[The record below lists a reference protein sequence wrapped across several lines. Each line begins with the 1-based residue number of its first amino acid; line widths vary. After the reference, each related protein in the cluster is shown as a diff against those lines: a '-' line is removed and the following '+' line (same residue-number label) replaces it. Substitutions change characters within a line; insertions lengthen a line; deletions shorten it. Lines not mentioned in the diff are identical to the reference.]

1 MTITVSTDGSALGN
15 PNGPMGWAW
24 ADHTP
29 HAGGTPGHEHEG
41 DCDAGGA
48 SNGTNQ
54 IGELCA
60 VLEALR
66 AHPGAEPLVIESDSQ
81 YAINCSTTWVRGWKK
96 HGWKNSQGKPVKNRE
111 LIAAIDHEISQ
122 RPGPVKFVWVK
133 GHNNNPGNEKVD
145 HLAHGYAGDCRSGV
159 KPGYLPLEGWQS
171 LLASEYAKGTVVPE
185 DAHMLMEGKIS
196 AAEYHLGRAE
206 DTGGVPSADS
216 RQHTD
221 SKQIAGGGPVSRT
234 TSGTRH
240 ADSLAERLAEPE
252 GVPDDLPDYRAAA
265 GSTNVV
271 NAGGTATAAAGKGN
285 TASDTASVSDVAPA
299 AIDSAT
305 TATAEA
311 TESGNSGAEAS
322 PAAASPAADQS
333 VPVHSTA
340 AASVTPTSSGANRLR
355 PVPGLTLSGTLRFS
369 PPPSS
374 SPTYSGEP
382 RHIHGLVEID
392 GYVQGDGSIEL
403 NGARF
408 MLG

>member
-111 LIAAIDHEISQ
+111 LIAAIDREISQ

-206 DTGGVPSADS
+206 DTGGVPGADGMQRTDS
-216 RQHTD
+216 RRVAD
-221 SKQIAGGGPVSRT
+221 GGPVSRT
-234 TSGTRH
+234 TSGSHH

-265 GSTNVV
+265 GSTDAANVED
-271 NAGGTATAAAGKGN
+271 TATAATGRGN
-285 TASDTASVSDVAPA
+285 MASDTASVSDVAPA

-305 TATAEA
+305 TTTAETTET
-311 TESGNSGAEAS
+311 TESGNSET
-322 PAAASPAADQS
+322 AASPATVQA
-333 VPVHSTA
+333 VPTHSTA
-340 AASVTPTSSGANRLR
+340 TASVTPASSGGSHLR
-355 PVPGLTLSGTLRFS
+355 PIPGLTLSGTLRFS

-382 RHIHGLVEID
+382 RRIHGLVEID

-408 MLG
+408 MLE

>member
-111 LIAAIDHEISQ
+111 LIAAIDREISQ

-206 DTGGVPSADS
+206 DTGGVPGAGDGQSANGGPDS
-216 RQHTD
+216 R
-221 SKQIAGGGPVSRT
+221 VS
-234 TSGTRH
+234 SGTRH
-240 ADSLAERLAEPE
+240 THLLADRLAEPE
-252 GVPDDLPDYRAAA
+252 GVPDDLPDYRATA

-271 NAGGTATAAAGKGN
+271 NAEDTATAVNKDN
-285 TASDTASVSDVAPA
+285 TASDTPSVSDVAPA

-311 TESGNSGAEAS
+311 AESGNSET
-322 PAAASPAADQS
+322 AASPAASSPAAGQA
-333 VPVHSTA
+333 VPTHNTA
-340 AASVTPTSSGANRLR
+340 AVSVTPTSSGANRLR
-355 PVPGLTLSGTLRFS
+355 TVPGLTLSGTLRFS

-392 GYVQGDGSIEL
+392 GYVQGDGSVEL

-408 MLG
+408 MLS

>member
-111 LIAAIDHEISQ
+111 LIAAIDREISQ

-145 HLAHGYAGDCRSGV
+145 HLAHGYAGDCRGGV

-206 DTGGVPSADS
+206 DTGGVPGADS
-216 RQHTD
+216 MQRTD
-221 SKQIAGGGPVSRT
+221 SMRVADGGPVSRT
-234 TSGTRH
+234 TSGSRR

-265 GSTNVV
+265 GSSEAV
-271 NAGGTATAAAGKGN
+271 NAEDTATAATGKGN
-285 TASDTASVSDVAPA
+285 TTSDTASVSDVAPA

-305 TATAEA
+305 TTTAETATAAAETA
-311 TESGNSGAEAS
+311 ESGNSET
-322 PAAASPAADQS
+322 AASPATGQS
-333 VPVHSTA
+333 APVHSTA
-340 AASVTPTSSGANRLR
+340 SVTPAASGANGPRV
-355 PVPGLTLSGTLRFS
+355 VPGLTLSGTLRFS

-382 RHIHGLVEID
+382 RRIHGLVEID

>member
-66 AHPGAEPLVIESDSQ
+66 AHPGAEPLTIESDSQ
-81 YAINCSTTWVRGWKK
+81 YAINCSTAWVRGWKK
-96 HGWKNSQGKPVKNRE
+96 NGWKNSKGQPVKNRE
-111 LIAAIDHEISQ
+111 LIKAIDHEISQ

-171 LLASEYAKGTVVPE
+171 LLASEYAKGTTVPE

-196 AAEYHLGRAE
+196 TAEYHLGRAE
-206 DTGGVPSADS
+206 DTGGVPGASDSKPDS
-216 RQHTD
+216 RT
-221 SKQIAGGGPVSRT
+221 SSGGR
-234 TSGTRH
+234 R
-240 ADSLAERLAEPE
+240 ADSLAQRLAEPE
-252 GVPDDLPDYRAAA
+252 GVPDDLPDYQATT
-265 GSTNVV
+265 GSAN
-271 NAGGTATAAAGKGN
+271 TATTAAGKGD
-285 TASDTASVSDVAPA
+285 TAHGIASAPASDAVDAS
-299 AIDSAT
+299 
-305 TATAEA
+305 ATAEA
-311 TESGNSGAEAS
+311 AGSNDDGT
-322 PAAASPAADQS
+322 AASPSINQAAPGADTQTTA
-333 VPVHSTA
+333 PSTA
-340 AASVTPTSSGANRLR
+340 PASPTAPAPSGGNRPR
-355 PVPGLTLSGTLRFS
+355 VVPGLTLSGTLRFS

-374 SPTYSGEP
+374 SPTFSGEP
-382 RHIHGLVEID
+382 RRIHGLVEID

>member
-66 AHPGAEPLVIESDSQ
+66 AHPGAEPLTIESDSQ
-81 YAINCSTTWVRGWKK
+81 YAINCSTAWVRGWKK
-96 HGWKNSQGKPVKNRE
+96 NGWKNSKGQPVKNRE
-111 LIAAIDHEISQ
+111 LIKAIDREISQ

-171 LLASEYAKGTVVPE
+171 LLASEYAKGTAVPE
-185 DAHMLMEGKIS
+185 DAQMLMDGKIS

-206 DTGGVPSADS
+206 DTGGVPGASDSKPDS
-216 RQHTD
+216 RT
-221 SKQIAGGGPVSRT
+221 SSGGR
-234 TSGTRH
+234 R
-240 ADSLAERLAEPE
+240 ADSLAQRLAEPE
-252 GVPDDLPDYRAAA
+252 GVPDDLPDYQATT
-265 GSTNVV
+265 GSAN
-271 NAGGTATAAAGKGN
+271 TATTAAGKGD
-285 TASDTASVSDVAPA
+285 TAHGIASAPASDTVATSTSAPA
-299 AIDSAT
+299 SDAVADVSS
-305 TATAEA
+305 ATAEA
-311 TESGNSGAEAS
+311 AGSSDGET
-322 PAAASPAADQS
+322 AASPGIDQAATGAATQTTT
-333 VPVHSTA
+333 PSTA
-340 AASVTPTSSGANRLR
+340 QPAAPASADARR
-355 PVPGLTLSGTLRFS
+355 PHVVPGLTLSGTLRFS

-374 SPTYSGEP
+374 SPTFSGEP
-382 RHIHGLVEID
+382 RRIHGLVEID

>member
-111 LIAAIDHEISQ
+111 LIAAIDREISQ

-171 LLASEYAKGTVVPE
+171 LLASEYAKGTIVPE
-185 DAHMLMEGKIS
+185 DAHMLMEGRIS

-206 DTGGVPSADS
+206 DTGGVPGAGDGQRTDRGQSAD
-216 RQHTD
+216 
-221 SKQIAGGGPVSRT
+221 GGPVSRT
-234 TSGTRH
+234 SSGSGR
-240 ADSLAERLAEPE
+240 AESLAERLAEPE
-252 GVPDDLPDYRAAA
+252 GVPDDLPDYHATA
-265 GSTNVV
+265 GSVD
-271 NAGGTATAAAGKGN
+271 AIDTADSATTAIAANKDN
-285 TASDTASVSDVAPA
+285 TASDTPSVSDVAPA

-311 TESGNSGAEAS
+311 AESGNSEIATS
-322 PAAASPAADQS
+322 PAAGQAA
-333 VPVHSTA
+333 PTHNTA
-340 AASVTPTSSGANRLR
+340 AASVTPAPSGVNRLR

-374 SPTYSGEP
+374 SPTFSGEP
-382 RHIHGLVEID
+382 RRIHGLVEID

>member
-66 AHPGAEPLVIESDSQ
+66 AHPGAEPLTIESDSQ
-81 YAINCSTTWVRGWKK
+81 YAINCSTAWVRGWKK
-96 HGWKNSQGKPVKNRE
+96 NGWKNSKGQPVKNRE
-111 LIAAIDHEISQ
+111 LIEAIDHEISQ

-171 LLASEYAKGTVVPE
+171 LLASEYAKGTTVPE
-185 DAHMLMEGKIS
+185 DAHMLMEGRIS

-206 DTGGVPSADS
+206 DTGGVPGTSDRKPDS
-216 RQHTD
+216 RT
-221 SKQIAGGGPVSRT
+221 SSGGR
-234 TSGTRH
+234 R
-240 ADSLAERLAEPE
+240 AESLAEQLAEPE
-252 GVPDDLPDYRAAA
+252 GVPDDLPDYQATT
-265 GSTNVV
+265 GSAN
-271 NAGGTATAAAGKGN
+271 TATTAAGKGD
-285 TASDTASVSDVAPA
+285 TAHGIASAPASDAVDAS
-299 AIDSAT
+299 
-305 TATAEA
+305 ATAEA
-311 TESGNSGAEAS
+311 AGSNDDGT
-322 PAAASPAADQS
+322 AASPSIDQAAAGAAAQPTAPSTAQPADQ
-333 VPVHSTA
+333 PATPSTA
-340 AASVTPTSSGANRLR
+340 QPAARASAGARR
-355 PVPGLTLSGTLRFS
+355 PHVVPGLTLSGTLRFS

-374 SPTYSGEP
+374 SPTFSGEP
-382 RHIHGLVEID
+382 RRIHGLVEID

>member
-111 LIAAIDHEISQ
+111 LIAAIDREISQ

-185 DAHMLMEGKIS
+185 DAHMLMEGKIF

-206 DTGGVPSADS
+206 DTGGVPGAGDGQSANGGPDS
-216 RQHTD
+216 R
-221 SKQIAGGGPVSRT
+221 VS
-234 TSGTRH
+234 SGTRH
-240 ADSLAERLAEPE
+240 THLLADRLAEPE
-252 GVPDDLPDYRAAA
+252 GVPDDLPDYRATA

-271 NAGGTATAAAGKGN
+271 NAEDTATAVNKDN
-285 TASDTASVSDVAPA
+285 TASDTPSVSDVAPA

-311 TESGNSGAEAS
+311 AESDTSET
-322 PAAASPAADQS
+322 AASPAASSPAAGQA
-333 VPVHSTA
+333 VTTHNTA
-340 AASVTPTSSGANRLR
+340 AVSVTPTSSGANRLR
-355 PVPGLTLSGTLRFS
+355 TVPGLTLSGTLRFS

-408 MLG
+408 MLS

>member
-1 MTITVSTDGSALGN
+1 
-15 PNGPMGWAW
+15 
-24 ADHTP
+24 
-29 HAGGTPGHEHEG
+29 EHEG

-66 AHPGAEPLVIESDSQ
+66 AHPGAEPLTIESDSQ
-81 YAINCSTTWVRGWKK
+81 YAINCSTAWVRGWKK
-96 HGWKNSQGKPVKNRE
+96 NGWKNSKGQPVKNRE
-111 LIAAIDHEISQ
+111 LIKAIDHEISQ

-145 HLAHGYAGDCRSGV
+145 HLAHGYAGDCRGGV

-171 LLASEYAKGTVVPE
+171 LLTSEYAKGTTVPE
-185 DAHMLMEGKIS
+185 DAQMLMDGKIS

-206 DTGGVPSADS
+206 DTGGVPGTSDRTPDS
-216 RQHTD
+216 RTSSG
-221 SKQIAGGGPVSRT
+221 SKR
-234 TSGTRH
+234 
-240 ADSLAERLAEPE
+240 ADSLAQRLAEPE
-252 GVPDDLPDYRAAA
+252 GVPDDLPDYQATTGSVDAIDAADSA
-265 GSTNVV
+265 T
-271 NAGGTATAAAGKGN
+271 TAIAANKDN
-285 TASDTASVSDVAPA
+285 TASDTPSVSDVAPA

-311 TESGNSGAEAS
+311 AESGNSEIATS
-322 PAAASPAADQS
+322 PAAGQAAST
-333 VPVHSTA
+333 HNTA

-355 PVPGLTLSGTLRFS
+355 TVPGLTLSGTLRFS

-374 SPTYSGEP
+374 SPTFSGEP
-382 RHIHGLVEID
+382 RRIHGLVEID

>member
-66 AHPGAEPLVIESDSQ
+66 AHPGAEPLTIESDSQ
-81 YAINCSTTWVRGWKK
+81 YAINCSTAWVRGWKK
-96 HGWKNSQGKPVKNRE
+96 NGWKNSKGQPVKNRE
-111 LIAAIDHEISQ
+111 LIKAIDHEISQ

-185 DAHMLMEGKIS
+185 DAHMLMDGKIS

-206 DTGGVPSADS
+206 DTGGVPGTSDRKPDS
-216 RQHTD
+216 RTSSG
-221 SKQIAGGGPVSRT
+221 SKR
-234 TSGTRH
+234 
-240 ADSLAERLAEPE
+240 ADSLARRLAEPE
-252 GVPDDLPDYRAAA
+252 GVPDDLPDYQATT
-265 GSTNVV
+265 GSAN
-271 NAGGTATAAAGKGN
+271 TATTAAGKGD
-285 TASDTASVSDVAPA
+285 TAHGIASAPASDAVDAS
-299 AIDSAT
+299 
-305 TATAEA
+305 ATAEA
-311 TESGNSGAEAS
+311 AGSNDDGT
-322 PAAASPAADQS
+322 AASPSINQAAPGADTQTTA
-333 VPVHSTA
+333 PSTA
-340 AASVTPTSSGANRLR
+340 PASPTAPAPSGGNRPR
-355 PVPGLTLSGTLRFS
+355 VVPGLTLSGTLRFS

-374 SPTYSGEP
+374 SPTFSGEP
-382 RHIHGLVEID
+382 RRIHGLVEID

>member
-111 LIAAIDHEISQ
+111 LIAAIDREISQ

-171 LLASEYAKGTVVPE
+171 LLASEYAKGTIVPE
-185 DAHMLMEGKIS
+185 DAHMLMEGRIS

-206 DTGGVPSADS
+206 DTGGVPGAGDGQRADRGQSAD
-216 RQHTD
+216 
-221 SKQIAGGGPVSRT
+221 GGPVSRT
-234 TSGTRH
+234 SSGSGR
-240 ADSLAERLAEPE
+240 AESLAERLAEPE
-252 GVPDDLPDYRAAA
+252 GVPDDLPDYHRTAEAATTDANNDANTVEPSTIEPA
-265 GSTNVV
+265 GSTDDES
-271 NAGGTATAAAGKGN
+271 AASTPDN
-285 TASDTASVSDVAPA
+285 QTVP
-299 AIDSAT
+299 
-305 TATAEA
+305 
-311 TESGNSGAEAS
+311 
-322 PAAASPAADQS
+322 AASP
-333 VPVHSTA
+333 TA
-340 AASVTPTSSGANRLR
+340 PAPSGGYCPRV
-355 PVPGLTLSGTLRFS
+355 VPGLTLSGTLRFS

-374 SPTYSGEP
+374 SPTFSGEP
-382 RHIHGLVEID
+382 CPIHGLVEID

>member
-1 MTITVSTDGSALGN
+1 MTITVSTYGSALGN

-171 LLASEYAKGTVVPE
+171 LLASEYAKGTIVPE
-185 DAHMLMEGKIS
+185 DAHMLMEGRIS

-206 DTGGVPSADS
+206 DTGGVPGADG
-216 RQHTD
+216 RQRAD
-221 SKQIAGGGPVSRT
+221 RGQSAGGGPVSRT
-234 TSGTRH
+234 SSGSGR
-240 ADSLAERLAEPE
+240 AESLAEQLAEPE
-252 GVPDDLPDYRAAA
+252 GVPDDLPDYHRTAEAATTDADDDTSTAEPA
-265 GSTNVV
+265 GSTDDES
-271 NAGGTATAAAGKGN
+271 AASTPDN
-285 TASDTASVSDVAPA
+285 QTVPTASSTASA
-299 AIDSAT
+299 
-305 TATAEA
+305 
-311 TESGNSGAEAS
+311 
-322 PAAASPAADQS
+322 
-333 VPVHSTA
+333 
-340 AASVTPTSSGANRLR
+340 SSGGNRSR
-355 PVPGLTLSGTLRFS
+355 VVPGLTLSGTLRFS

-374 SPTYSGEP
+374 SPTFSGEP

>member
-206 DTGGVPSADS
+206 DTGGVPGTSDRKPDS
-216 RQHTD
+216 RTSSG
-221 SKQIAGGGPVSRT
+221 SKR
-234 TSGTRH
+234 
-240 ADSLAERLAEPE
+240 ADSLAQRLAEPE
-252 GVPDDLPDYRAAA
+252 GVPDDLPDYQATT
-265 GSTNVV
+265 GSAN
-271 NAGGTATAAAGKGN
+271 TATTAAGKGD
-285 TASDTASVSDVAPA
+285 TAHGIASAPASDAVDAS
-299 AIDSAT
+299 
-305 TATAEA
+305 ATAEA
-311 TESGNSGAEAS
+311 AGSNDDGT
-322 PAAASPAADQS
+322 AASPSINQAAPGAATQTTA
-333 VPVHSTA
+333 PSTA
-340 AASVTPTSSGANRLR
+340 PASPTALASAGAHR
-355 PVPGLTLSGTLRFS
+355 PRVVPGLTLSGTLRFS

-374 SPTYSGEP
+374 SPTFSGEP

>member
-111 LIAAIDHEISQ
+111 LIAAIDREISQ

-171 LLASEYAKGTVVPE
+171 LLASEYAKGTIVPE
-185 DAHMLMEGKIS
+185 DAHMLMEGRIS

-206 DTGGVPSADS
+206 DTGGVPGAGDGQRTDRGQSAD
-216 RQHTD
+216 
-221 SKQIAGGGPVSRT
+221 GGPVSRT
-234 TSGTRH
+234 SSGSGR
-240 ADSLAERLAEPE
+240 AESLAERLAEPE
-252 GVPDDLPDYRAAA
+252 GVPDDLPDYHATA
-265 GSTNVV
+265 GSVDAIDAADSAT
-271 NAGGTATAAAGKGN
+271 TAIAANKDN
-285 TASDTASVSDVAPA
+285 TASDTPSVSDVAPA

-311 TESGNSGAEAS
+311 AESGNSEIATS
-322 PAAASPAADQS
+322 PAAGQAA
-333 VPVHSTA
+333 PTHNTA
-340 AASVTPTSSGANRLR
+340 AASVTPAPSGVNRLR

-374 SPTYSGEP
+374 SPTFSGEP
-382 RHIHGLVEID
+382 RRIHGLVEID

>member
-66 AHPGAEPLVIESDSQ
+66 AHPGAEPLTIESDSQ
-81 YAINCSTTWVRGWKK
+81 YAINCSTAWVRGWKK
-96 HGWKNSQGKPVKNRE
+96 NGWKNSKGQPVKNRE
-111 LIAAIDHEISQ
+111 LIKAIDHEISQ

-171 LLASEYAKGTVVPE
+171 LLASEYAKGTTVPE

-206 DTGGVPSADS
+206 DTGGVPGTSDRKPDS
-216 RQHTD
+216 RTSSG
-221 SKQIAGGGPVSRT
+221 SKR
-234 TSGTRH
+234 
-240 ADSLAERLAEPE
+240 ADSLARRLAEPE
-252 GVPDDLPDYRAAA
+252 GVPDDLPDYQATT
-265 GSTNVV
+265 GSAN
-271 NAGGTATAAAGKGN
+271 TATTAAGKGD
-285 TASDTASVSDVAPA
+285 TAHGIASAPASDAVDAS
-299 AIDSAT
+299 
-305 TATAEA
+305 ATAEA
-311 TESGNSGAEAS
+311 AGSNDDGT
-322 PAAASPAADQS
+322 AASPSINQAAPGADTQTTA
-333 VPVHSTA
+333 PSTA
-340 AASVTPTSSGANRLR
+340 PASPTAPAPSGGNRPR
-355 PVPGLTLSGTLRFS
+355 VVPGLTLSGTLRFS

-374 SPTYSGEP
+374 SPTFSGEP
-382 RHIHGLVEID
+382 RRIHGLVEID

>member
-111 LIAAIDHEISQ
+111 LIAAIDREISQ

-185 DAHMLMEGKIS
+185 DAHMLMEGRIS

-206 DTGGVPSADS
+206 DTGGVPGAGDGQSADRGQS
-216 RQHTD
+216 AD
-221 SKQIAGGGPVSRT
+221 GGPVSRT
-234 TSGTRH
+234 SSGSGR
-240 ADSLAERLAEPE
+240 AESLAERLAEPE
-252 GVPDDLPDYRAAA
+252 GVPDDLPDYHATA
-265 GSTNVV
+265 GSVDAIDAADSAT
-271 NAGGTATAAAGKGN
+271 TAIAANKDN
-285 TASDTASVSDVAPA
+285 TASDTPSVSDVAPA

-311 TESGNSGAEAS
+311 AESGNSEIATS
-322 PAAASPAADQS
+322 PAAGQAA
-333 VPVHSTA
+333 PTHNTA
-340 AASVTPTSSGANRLR
+340 AASVTPAPSGVNRLR

-374 SPTYSGEP
+374 SPTFSGEP
-382 RHIHGLVEID
+382 RRIHGLVEID

>member
-66 AHPGAEPLVIESDSQ
+66 AHPGAEPLTIESDSQ
-81 YAINCSTTWVRGWKK
+81 YAINCSTAWVRGWKK
-96 HGWKNSQGKPVKNRE
+96 NGWKNSKGQPVKNRE
-111 LIAAIDHEISQ
+111 LIKAIDHEISQ
-122 RPGPVKFVWVK
+122 RPDPVKFVWVK

-171 LLASEYAKGTVVPE
+171 LLASEYAKGTTVPE

-196 AAEYHLGRAE
+196 TAEYHLGRAE
-206 DTGGVPSADS
+206 DTGGVPGASDSKPDS
-216 RQHTD
+216 RT
-221 SKQIAGGGPVSRT
+221 SSGGR
-234 TSGTRH
+234 R
-240 ADSLAERLAEPE
+240 ADSLAQRLAEPE
-252 GVPDDLPDYRAAA
+252 GVPDDLPDYQATT
-265 GSTNVV
+265 GSAN
-271 NAGGTATAAAGKGN
+271 TATTAAGKGD
-285 TASDTASVSDVAPA
+285 TAHDIASAPASDAVDAS
-299 AIDSAT
+299 
-305 TATAEA
+305 ATAEA
-311 TESGNSGAEAS
+311 AGSNDDGT
-322 PAAASPAADQS
+322 AASPSINQAAPGADTQTTA
-333 VPVHSTA
+333 PSTA
-340 AASVTPTSSGANRLR
+340 PASPTAPAPSGGNRPR
-355 PVPGLTLSGTLRFS
+355 VVPGLTLSGTLRFS

-374 SPTYSGEP
+374 SPTFSGEP
-382 RHIHGLVEID
+382 RRIHGLVEID

>member
-66 AHPGAEPLVIESDSQ
+66 AHPGAEPLTIESDSQ
-81 YAINCSTTWVRGWKK
+81 YAINCSTAWVLGWKK
-96 HGWKNSQGKPVKNRE
+96 NGWKNSKGQPVKNRE
-111 LIAAIDHEISQ
+111 LIKAIDHEISQ

-171 LLASEYAKGTVVPE
+171 LIASEYAKGTTVPE

-196 AAEYHLGRAE
+196 TAEYHLGRAE
-206 DTGGVPSADS
+206 DTGGVPGASDSKPDS
-216 RQHTD
+216 RT
-221 SKQIAGGGPVSRT
+221 SSGGR
-234 TSGTRH
+234 R
-240 ADSLAERLAEPE
+240 AESLAEQLAEPE
-252 GVPDDLPDYRAAA
+252 GVPDDLPDYHR
-265 GSTNVV
+265 
-271 NAGGTATAAAGKGN
+271 
-285 TASDTASVSDVAPA
+285 
-299 AIDSAT
+299 
-305 TATAEA
+305 TAEA
-311 TESGNSGAEAS
+311 ATTEADDDTSTIEPSTIEPAGSADDESAASTPGNQTAPVAS
-322 PAAASPAADQS
+322 PTAPA
-333 VPVHSTA
+333 P
-340 AASVTPTSSGANRLR
+340 SGGNRPR
-355 PVPGLTLSGTLRFS
+355 VVPGLTLSGTLHFS

-374 SPTYSGEP
+374 SPTFSGEP
-382 RHIHGLVEID
+382 RRIHGLVEID

>member
-66 AHPGAEPLVIESDSQ
+66 AHPGAEPLTIESDSQ
-81 YAINCSTTWVRGWKK
+81 YAINCSTAWVRGWKK
-96 HGWKNSQGKPVKNRE
+96 NGWKNSKGQPVKNRE
-111 LIAAIDHEISQ
+111 LIKAIDHEISQ

-171 LLASEYAKGTVVPE
+171 LLASEYAKGTTVPE
-185 DAHMLMEGKIS
+185 DAHMLMEGRIS
-196 AAEYHLGRAE
+196 TAEYHLGRAE
-206 DTGGVPSADS
+206 DTGGVPGASDSKPDS
-216 RQHTD
+216 RT
-221 SKQIAGGGPVSRT
+221 SSGGR
-234 TSGTRH
+234 R
-240 ADSLAERLAEPE
+240 ADSLAQRLAEPE
-252 GVPDDLPDYRAAA
+252 GVPDDLPDYQATT
-265 GSTNVV
+265 GSAN
-271 NAGGTATAAAGKGN
+271 TATTAAGKGD
-285 TASDTASVSDVAPA
+285 TAHGIASAPASDAVDAS
-299 AIDSAT
+299 
-305 TATAEA
+305 ATAEA
-311 TESGNSGAEAS
+311 AGSNDDGT
-322 PAAASPAADQS
+322 AASPSINQAAPGADTQTTA
-333 VPVHSTA
+333 PSTA
-340 AASVTPTSSGANRLR
+340 PASPTAPAPSGGNRPR
-355 PVPGLTLSGTLRFS
+355 VVPGLTLSGTLRFS

-374 SPTYSGEP
+374 SPTFSGEP
-382 RHIHGLVEID
+382 RRIHGLVEID

>member
-66 AHPGAEPLVIESDSQ
+66 AHPGAEPLTIESDSQ

-96 HGWKNSQGKPVKNRE
+96 NGWKNSKGQPVKNRE
-111 LIAAIDHEISQ
+111 LIKAINREILQ

-171 LLASEYAKGTVVPE
+171 LLASEYAKGTTVPE

-206 DTGGVPSADS
+206 DTGGVPGTSDRKPDS
-216 RQHTD
+216 RT
-221 SKQIAGGGPVSRT
+221 SSGGR
-234 TSGTRH
+234 R
-240 ADSLAERLAEPE
+240 AESLAEQLAEPE
-252 GVPDDLPDYRAAA
+252 GVPDDLPDYQATT
-265 GSTNVV
+265 GSAN
-271 NAGGTATAAAGKGN
+271 TATTAAGKGD
-285 TASDTASVSDVAPA
+285 TAHGIASAPASDAVDAS
-299 AIDSAT
+299 
-305 TATAEA
+305 ATAEA
-311 TESGNSGAEAS
+311 AGSNDDGT
-322 PAAASPAADQS
+322 AASPSIDQAAAGAAAQPTAPSTAQPADQ
-333 VPVHSTA
+333 PATPSTA
-340 AASVTPTSSGANRLR
+340 QPAARASAGARR
-355 PVPGLTLSGTLRFS
+355 PHVVPGLTLSGTLRFS

-374 SPTYSGEP
+374 SPTFSGEP
-382 RHIHGLVEID
+382 RRIHGLVEID

>member
-66 AHPGAEPLVIESDSQ
+66 AHPGAEPLTIESDSQ

-96 HGWKNSQGKPVKNRE
+96 NGWKNSKGQPVKNRE
-111 LIAAIDHEISQ
+111 LIKAIDHEISQ

-171 LLASEYAKGTVVPE
+171 LLASEYAKGTTVPE

-206 DTGGVPSADS
+206 DTGGVPGAGDRKPDS
-216 RQHTD
+216 RTSSG
-221 SKQIAGGGPVSRT
+221 SKR
-234 TSGTRH
+234 
-240 ADSLAERLAEPE
+240 ADSLAQRLAEPE
-252 GVPDDLPDYRAAA
+252 GVPDDLPDYQATT
-265 GSTNVV
+265 GSAN
-271 NAGGTATAAAGKGN
+271 TATTAAGKGD
-285 TASDTASVSDVAPA
+285 TDHGIASAPASDAVDAS
-299 AIDSAT
+299 
-305 TATAEA
+305 ATAEA
-311 TESGNSGAEAS
+311 TGSNDDGT
-322 PAAASPAADQS
+322 AASPSINQAAPGAATQTTA
-333 VPVHSTA
+333 PSTA
-340 AASVTPTSSGANRLR
+340 PASPTALASAGAHR
-355 PVPGLTLSGTLRFS
+355 PHVVPGLTLSGTLRFS

-374 SPTYSGEP
+374 SPTFSGEP
-382 RHIHGLVEID
+382 RRIHGLVEID

>member
-66 AHPGAEPLVIESDSQ
+66 AHPGAEPLTIESDSQ
-81 YAINCSTTWVRGWKK
+81 YAINCSTAWVLGWKK
-96 HGWKNSQGKPVKNRE
+96 NGWKNSKGQPVKNRE
-111 LIAAIDHEISQ
+111 LIKAIDHEISQ

-171 LLASEYAKGTVVPE
+171 LLASEYAKGTTVPE

-196 AAEYHLGRAE
+196 TAEYHLGRAE
-206 DTGGVPSADS
+206 DTGGVPGASDSKPDS
-216 RQHTD
+216 RT
-221 SKQIAGGGPVSRT
+221 SSGGR
-234 TSGTRH
+234 R
-240 ADSLAERLAEPE
+240 AESLAEQLAEPE
-252 GVPDDLPDYRAAA
+252 GVPDDLPDYHRTAEAATTEA
-265 GSTNVV
+265 DDDTRGD
-271 NAGGTATAAAGKGN
+271 TAHGIASAP
-285 TASDTASVSDVAPA
+285 ASDAVDAS
-299 AIDSAT
+299 
-305 TATAEA
+305 ATAEA
-311 TESGNSGAEAS
+311 AGSNDDGT
-322 PAAASPAADQS
+322 AASPSINQAAPGADTQTTA
-333 VPVHSTA
+333 PSTA
-340 AASVTPTSSGANRLR
+340 PASPTAPAPSGGNRPR
-355 PVPGLTLSGTLRFS
+355 VVPGLTLSGTLRFS

-374 SPTYSGEP
+374 SPTFSGEP
-382 RHIHGLVEID
+382 RRIHGLVEID

>member
-66 AHPGAEPLVIESDSQ
+66 AHPGAEPLTIESDSQ
-81 YAINCSTTWVRGWKK
+81 YAINCSTAWVRGWKK
-96 HGWKNSQGKPVKNRE
+96 NGWKNSKGQPVKNRE
-111 LIAAIDHEISQ
+111 LIKAIDHEISQ

-171 LLASEYAKGTVVPE
+171 LLASEYAKGTTVPE
-185 DAHMLMEGKIS
+185 DAHMLMEGRIS

-206 DTGGVPSADS
+206 DTGGVPDAGSGQSAD
-216 RQHTD
+216 
-221 SKQIAGGGPVSRT
+221 GGPDSRT
-234 TSGTRH
+234 SSGGRR
-240 ADSLAERLAEPE
+240 AESLAEQLAEPE
-252 GVPDDLPDYRAAA
+252 GVPDDLPDFHR
-265 GSTNVV
+265 
-271 NAGGTATAAAGKGN
+271 
-285 TASDTASVSDVAPA
+285 
-299 AIDSAT
+299 
-305 TATAEA
+305 TAEA
-311 TESGNSGAEAS
+311 ATTEADDDTSTADTIEPAGSADDESAAS
-322 PAAASPAADQS
+322 TPDNQTTPAASP
-333 VPVHSTA
+333 TA
-340 AASVTPTSSGANRLR
+340 PAPSGGNR
-355 PVPGLTLSGTLRFS
+355 PHVVPGLTLSGTLRFS

-374 SPTYSGEP
+374 SPTFSGEP
-382 RHIHGLVEID
+382 RRIHGLVEID

>member
-66 AHPGAEPLVIESDSQ
+66 AHPGAEPLTIESDSQ
-81 YAINCSTTWVRGWKK
+81 YAINCSTAWVRGWKK
-96 HGWKNSQGKPVKNRE
+96 NGWKNSKGQPVKNRE
-111 LIAAIDHEISQ
+111 LIKAIDHEISQ

-171 LLASEYAKGTVVPE
+171 LLASEYAKGTTVPE

-196 AAEYHLGRAE
+196 TAEYHLGRAE
-206 DTGGVPSADS
+206 DTGGVPGASDSKPDS
-216 RQHTD
+216 RT
-221 SKQIAGGGPVSRT
+221 SSGGR
-234 TSGTRH
+234 R
-240 ADSLAERLAEPE
+240 ADSLAQRLAEPE
-252 GVPDDLPDYRAAA
+252 GVPDDLPDYQATT
-265 GSTNVV
+265 GSAN
-271 NAGGTATAAAGKGN
+271 TATTAAGKGD
-285 TASDTASVSDVAPA
+285 TAHGIASAPASDAVDAS
-299 AIDSAT
+299 
-305 TATAEA
+305 ATAEA
-311 TESGNSGAEAS
+311 AGSNDDGT
-322 PAAASPAADQS
+322 AASPSINQAAPGADTQTTA
-333 VPVHSTA
+333 PSTA
-340 AASVTPTSSGANRLR
+340 PASPTAPAPSGGNRPR
-355 PVPGLTLSGTLRFS
+355 VVPGLTLSGTLRFS

-374 SPTYSGEP
+374 SPTFSGEP
-382 RHIHGLVEID
+382 RRIHGLVEID

-408 MLG
+408 MLR

>member
-1 MTITVSTDGSALGN
+1 
-15 PNGPMGWAW
+15 MGWAW

-111 LIAAIDHEISQ
+111 LIAAIDREISQ

-145 HLAHGYAGDCRSGV
+145 RLAHGYAGDCRGGV

-196 AAEYHLGRAE
+196 ATEYHLGRAE
-206 DTGGVPSADS
+206 DTGGVPGADS
-216 RQHTD
+216 RQRAD
-221 SKQIAGGGPVSRT
+221 RGQGAGRRPVSRT
-234 TSGTRH
+234 TSSGTRH

-252 GVPDDLPDYRAAA
+252 GVPDDLPDYRATA

-271 NAGGTATAAAGKGN
+271 NAEDTATAAAGKGN
-285 TASDTASVSDVAPA
+285 TASDTVSVSDVAPA

-311 TESGNSGAEAS
+311 AESGNSETATS
-322 PAAASPAADQS
+322 PAAGQAA
-333 VPVHSTA
+333 PTHNTA
-340 AASVTPTSSGANRLR
+340 TASVTPASSGANRLR

-374 SPTYSGEP
+374 SPTFSGEP
-382 RHIHGLVEID
+382 RRIHGLVEID
-392 GYVQGDGSIEL
+392 GYVHGDGSIEL

>member
-111 LIAAIDHEISQ
+111 LIAAIDREISQ

-145 HLAHGYAGDCRSGV
+145 HLAHGYAGDCRGGV

-206 DTGGVPSADS
+206 DTGGVPGAGDGQSAN
-216 RQHTD
+216 
-221 SKQIAGGGPVSRT
+221 GGPASRVS
-234 TSGTRH
+234 SGTRH
-240 ADSLAERLAEPE
+240 THSLADRLAEPE

-265 GSTNVV
+265 GSVDAIDAADSAT
-271 NAGGTATAAAGKGN
+271 TAIAAAGKGDTVTDAA
-285 TASDTASVSDVAPA
+285 TASDIAPA
-299 AIDSAT
+299 VIDSA
-305 TATAEA
+305 EA
-311 TESGNSGAEAS
+311 AESGDSET
-322 PAAASPAADQS
+322 AASPATGQS
-333 VPVHSTA
+333 APVHSTA
-340 AASVTPTSSGANRLR
+340 SVTPAASGANRPR
-355 PVPGLTLSGTLRFS
+355 VVPGLTLSGTLRFS

-374 SPTYSGEP
+374 SPTFSGEP

>member
-66 AHPGAEPLVIESDSQ
+66 AHPGAEPLTIESDSQ
-81 YAINCSTTWVRGWKK
+81 YAINCSTAWVLGWKK
-96 HGWKNSQGKPVKNRE
+96 NGWKNSKGQPVKNRE
-111 LIAAIDHEISQ
+111 LIKAIDHEISQ

-171 LLASEYAKGTVVPE
+171 LLASEYAKGTTVPE

-196 AAEYHLGRAE
+196 TAEYHLGRAE
-206 DTGGVPSADS
+206 DTGGVPGASDSKPDS
-216 RQHTD
+216 RT
-221 SKQIAGGGPVSRT
+221 SSGGR
-234 TSGTRH
+234 R
-240 ADSLAERLAEPE
+240 ADSLAQRLAEPE
-252 GVPDDLPDYRAAA
+252 GVPDDLPDYQATT
-265 GSTNVV
+265 GSAN
-271 NAGGTATAAAGKGN
+271 TATTAAGKGD
-285 TASDTASVSDVAPA
+285 TAHGIASAPASDAVDAS
-299 AIDSAT
+299 
-305 TATAEA
+305 ATAEA
-311 TESGNSGAEAS
+311 AGSNDDGT
-322 PAAASPAADQS
+322 AASPSINQAAPGADTQTTA
-333 VPVHSTA
+333 PSTA
-340 AASVTPTSSGANRLR
+340 PASPTAPAPSGGNRPR
-355 PVPGLTLSGTLRFS
+355 VVPGLTLSGTLRFS

-374 SPTYSGEP
+374 SPTFSGEP
-382 RHIHGLVEID
+382 RRIHGLVEID

>member
-66 AHPGAEPLVIESDSQ
+66 AHPGAEPLTIESDSQ
-81 YAINCSTTWVRGWKK
+81 YAINCSTAWVRGWKK
-96 HGWKNSQGKPVKNRE
+96 NGWKNSKGQPVKNRE
-111 LIAAIDHEISQ
+111 LIKAIDREISQ

-171 LLASEYAKGTVVPE
+171 LLASEYAKGTTVPE
-185 DAHMLMEGKIS
+185 DAQMLMDGKIS

-206 DTGGVPSADS
+206 DTGGVPGTSDRKPDS
-216 RQHTD
+216 RTSSG
-221 SKQIAGGGPVSRT
+221 SKR
-234 TSGTRH
+234 
-240 ADSLAERLAEPE
+240 ADSLAQRLAEPE
-252 GVPDDLPDYRAAA
+252 GVPDDLPDYQATT
-265 GSTNVV
+265 GSAN
-271 NAGGTATAAAGKGN
+271 TATTAAGKGD
-285 TASDTASVSDVAPA
+285 TAHGIASAPASDAVDAS
-299 AIDSAT
+299 
-305 TATAEA
+305 ATAEA
-311 TESGNSGAEAS
+311 AGSNDDGT
-322 PAAASPAADQS
+322 AASPGINQAAPGADTQTTA
-333 VPVHSTA
+333 PSTA
-340 AASVTPTSSGANRLR
+340 PASPTAPAPSGGNRPR
-355 PVPGLTLSGTLRFS
+355 VVPGLTLSGTLRFS

-374 SPTYSGEP
+374 SPTFSGEP
-382 RHIHGLVEID
+382 RRIHGLVEID

>member
-111 LIAAIDHEISQ
+111 LIAAIDREISQ

-145 HLAHGYAGDCRSGV
+145 HLAHGYAGDCRGGV

-206 DTGGVPSADS
+206 DTGGVPDAGDGQSADGVP
-216 RQHTD
+216 D
-221 SKQIAGGGPVSRT
+221 SRT
-234 TSGTRH
+234 SSGTRH
-240 ADSLAERLAEPE
+240 TDSLADRLAEPE
-252 GVPDDLPDYRAAA
+252 GVPDDLPDYQAAA
-265 GSTNVV
+265 GPADAVDAGDTTN
-271 NAGGTATAAAGKGN
+271 TTAGKG
-285 TASDTASVSDVAPA
+285 
-299 AIDSAT
+299 DSMT
-305 TATAEA
+305 P
-311 TESGNSGAEAS
+311 AS
-322 PAAASPAADQS
+322 PATGHTAPGATTPSAAPAS
-333 VPVHSTA
+333 S
-340 AASVTPTSSGANRLR
+340 SSGGNRPR
-355 PVPGLTLSGTLRFS
+355 VVPGLTLSGTLRFS

-374 SPTYSGEP
+374 SPTFSGEP

-408 MLG
+408 MLE

>member
-111 LIAAIDHEISQ
+111 LIAAIDREISQ

-206 DTGGVPSADS
+206 DTGGVPGAGDGQSAN
-216 RQHTD
+216 
-221 SKQIAGGGPVSRT
+221 GGPVSRVS
-234 TSGTRH
+234 SGTRH
-240 ADSLAERLAEPE
+240 THSLADRLAEPE
-252 GVPDDLPDYRAAA
+252 GVPDDLPDYRATA
-265 GSTNVV
+265 GSTDAV
-271 NAGGTATAAAGKGN
+271 NAEGTATAAADKDN
-285 TASDTASVSDVAPA
+285 TASDTASVCDVASAPT
-299 AIDSAT
+299 DSAA
-305 TATAEA
+305 TAAEA
-311 TESGNSGAEAS
+311 TESGNSETASS
-322 PAAASPAADQS
+322 PAASSPAADQAA
-333 VPVHSTA
+333 PTHSTA
-340 AASVTPTSSGANRLR
+340 AASVTPASSGANRLR

-382 RHIHGLVEID
+382 RHIHGLVELD

>member
-66 AHPGAEPLVIESDSQ
+66 AHPGAEPLTIESDSQ
-81 YAINCSTTWVRGWKK
+81 YAINCSTAWVLGWKK
-96 HGWKNSQGKPVKNRE
+96 NGWKNSKGQPVKNRE
-111 LIAAIDHEISQ
+111 LIKAIDHEISQ

-171 LLASEYAKGTVVPE
+171 LLASEYAKGTTVPE

-196 AAEYHLGRAE
+196 TAEYHLGRAE
-206 DTGGVPSADS
+206 DTGGVPGASDSKPDS
-216 RQHTD
+216 RT
-221 SKQIAGGGPVSRT
+221 SSGGR
-234 TSGTRH
+234 R
-240 ADSLAERLAEPE
+240 ADSLAQRLAEPE
-252 GVPDDLPDYRAAA
+252 GVPDDLPDYQATT
-265 GSTNVV
+265 GSAN
-271 NAGGTATAAAGKGN
+271 TATTAAGKGD
-285 TASDTASVSDVAPA
+285 TAHGIASAPASDAVDAS
-299 AIDSAT
+299 
-305 TATAEA
+305 ATAEA
-311 TESGNSGAEAS
+311 AGSNDDGT
-322 PAAASPAADQS
+322 AASPSINQAAPGADTQTTA
-333 VPVHSTA
+333 PSTA
-340 AASVTPTSSGANRLR
+340 PASPTAPAPSGGNRPR
-355 PVPGLTLSGTLRFS
+355 VVPGLTLSGTLHFS

-374 SPTYSGEP
+374 SPTFSGEP
-382 RHIHGLVEID
+382 RRIHGLVEID

-408 MLG
+408 MLR

>member
-111 LIAAIDHEISQ
+111 LIAAIDREISQ

-185 DAHMLMEGKIS
+185 DAHMLMEGRIS

-206 DTGGVPSADS
+206 DTGGVPGAGDGQSANGGPDS
-216 RQHTD
+216 R
-221 SKQIAGGGPVSRT
+221 VS
-234 TSGTRH
+234 SGTRH
-240 ADSLAERLAEPE
+240 THSLADRLAEPE
-252 GVPDDLPDYRAAA
+252 GVPDDLPDYRATA

-271 NAGGTATAAAGKGN
+271 NAEDTATAVNKDN
-285 TASDTASVSDVAPA
+285 TASDTPSVSDVAPA

-311 TESGNSGAEAS
+311 AESGNSET
-322 PAAASPAADQS
+322 AASPAASSPAAGQA
-333 VPVHSTA
+333 VPTHNTA
-340 AASVTPTSSGANRLR
+340 AVSVTPTSSGANRLR
-355 PVPGLTLSGTLRFS
+355 TVPGLTLSGTLRFS

-408 MLG
+408 MLS

>member
-66 AHPGAEPLVIESDSQ
+66 AHPGAEPLTIESDSQ
-81 YAINCSTTWVRGWKK
+81 YAINCSTAWVRGWKK
-96 HGWKNSQGKPVKNRE
+96 NGWKNSKGQPVKNRE
-111 LIAAIDHEISQ
+111 LIKAIDHEISQ

-171 LLASEYAKGTVVPE
+171 LLASEYAKGTTVPE

-196 AAEYHLGRAE
+196 TAEYHLGRAE
-206 DTGGVPSADS
+206 DTGGVPGASDSKPDS
-216 RQHTD
+216 RT
-221 SKQIAGGGPVSRT
+221 SSGGR
-234 TSGTRH
+234 R
-240 ADSLAERLAEPE
+240 ADSLAQRLAEPE
-252 GVPDDLPDYRAAA
+252 GVPDDLPDYQATT
-265 GSTNVV
+265 GSAN
-271 NAGGTATAAAGKGN
+271 TATTAAGKGD
-285 TASDTASVSDVAPA
+285 TAHDIASAPASDAVDAS
-299 AIDSAT
+299 
-305 TATAEA
+305 ATAEA
-311 TESGNSGAEAS
+311 AGSNDDGT
-322 PAAASPAADQS
+322 AASPSINQAAPGADTQTTA
-333 VPVHSTA
+333 PSTA
-340 AASVTPTSSGANRLR
+340 PASPTAPAPSGGNRPR
-355 PVPGLTLSGTLRFS
+355 VVPGLTLSGTLRFS

-374 SPTYSGEP
+374 SPTFSGEP
-382 RHIHGLVEID
+382 RRIHGLVEID

-408 MLG
+408 MLR

>member
-111 LIAAIDHEISQ
+111 LIAAIDREISQ

-145 HLAHGYAGDCRSGV
+145 HLAHGYAGDCRGGV

-171 LLASEYAKGTVVPE
+171 LLASEYAKGTIVPE

-206 DTGGVPSADS
+206 DTGGVPGAGDGQSAN
-216 RQHTD
+216 
-221 SKQIAGGGPVSRT
+221 GGPASRVSF
-234 TSGTRH
+234 GTRH
-240 ADSLAERLAEPE
+240 THSLADQLAEPE
-252 GVPDDLPDYRAAA
+252 GVPDDLPDYRATA
-265 GSTNVV
+265 GSTDAV
-271 NAGGTATAAAGKGN
+271 NAEDTATAAVSKDN
-285 TASDTASVSDVAPA
+285 PASDNASVCDVTPA

-311 TESGNSGAEAS
+311 AESGNSET
-322 PAAASPAADQS
+322 AASPAADQS

-340 AASVTPTSSGANRLR
+340 AASVTPASSDANRLR

>member
-111 LIAAIDHEISQ
+111 LIAAIDREISQ

-145 HLAHGYAGDCRSGV
+145 HLAHGYAGDCRGGV
-159 KPGYLPLEGWQS
+159 KPGYLPLEGWKS

-206 DTGGVPSADS
+206 DTGGVPG
-216 RQHTD
+216 
-221 SKQIAGGGPVSRT
+221 AGGGQSANGGPASRVS
-234 TSGTRH
+234 SGTRH
-240 ADSLAERLAEPE
+240 THSPADRLAEPE
-252 GVPDDLPDYRAAA
+252 GVPDDLPDYRAAE
-265 GSTNVV
+265 GSTDAV
-271 NAGGTATAAAGKGN
+271 NAEDTATAAVSKDN
-285 TASDTASVSDVAPA
+285 PASDNASVCDVAPA
-299 AIDSAT
+299 ATDSA
-305 TATAEA
+305 ATSAEA
-311 TESGNSGAEAS
+311 TESGNSETASS
-322 PAAASPAADQS
+322 PAASSPAADQS
-333 VPVHSTA
+333 APAHNTS
-340 AASVTPTSSGANRLR
+340 AASVTSTSSGANRLR

-408 MLG
+408 MLE